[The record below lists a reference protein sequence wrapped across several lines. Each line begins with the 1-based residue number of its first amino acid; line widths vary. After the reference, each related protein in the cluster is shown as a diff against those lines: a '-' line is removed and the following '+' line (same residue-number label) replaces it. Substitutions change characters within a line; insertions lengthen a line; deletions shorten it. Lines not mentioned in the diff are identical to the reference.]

1 MAALDPLCIL
11 NSDTQVGPD
20 GVARRANEKV
30 TRNYMQFGKY
40 CFVSKQLISF
50 EIRRIRSNKF
60 SLRSP
65 TPNFNNNNTSFSLD
79 IFDFRKNIVS
89 RIINL
94 LFVHSSLLSFRS
106 FVVPFWLSFL
116 F

>member
-40 CFVSKQLISF
+40 FCLLSLLFCYTTTKENKNQLKF
-50 EIRRIRSNKF
+50 EIRRQRQ
-60 SLRSP
+60 R
-65 TPNFNNNNTSFSLD
+65 
-79 IFDFRKNIVS
+79 
-89 RIINL
+89 
-94 LFVHSSLLSFRS
+94 
-106 FVVPFWLSFL
+106 
-116 F
+116 